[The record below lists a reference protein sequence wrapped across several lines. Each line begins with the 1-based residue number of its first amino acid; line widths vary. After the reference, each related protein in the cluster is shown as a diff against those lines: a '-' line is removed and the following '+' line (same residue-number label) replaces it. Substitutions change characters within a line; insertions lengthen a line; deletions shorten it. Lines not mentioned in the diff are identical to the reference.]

1 MNTNCTIR
9 MGRGRGVEDVGGDP
23 ETFGILLED
32 DSGALELEETSDL
45 LEVE

>member
-9 MGRGRGVEDVGGDP
+9 MGRGRGVEDVGG
-23 ETFGILLED
+23 ETFGIELED
-32 DSGALELEETSDL
+32 GTGALELEETEDL